1 MTGLDARLTKRYDEL
16 VMGHSN
22 GLPALAAGMKALPRS
37 DKAFAQTQAL
47 WRFLSND
54 RVRPVDLVK
63 PLLALAH
70 EGCRDDCDDY
80 ALVMHDWSRLNYMH
94 HHSKAD
100 RLQMTHRGDI
110 GYELQSSL
118 LVTDRDGAPI
128 CTPAQNLATKDG
140 VLSTRAE
147 EVLAPEKHLHE
158 LTQRITWLEQQNFA
172 KPLVHIV
179 DREADSVAHLRQ
191 WQAEG
196 RQWLVRVKAGSTAS
210 YEGQSRTLSQIGR
223 EMIYSETRKVDYKG
237 KPAIQ
242 WVGETAVVLTRQAQP
257 FTKDRADR
265 KTLRKSGE
273 PLPARLVVSRIMG
286 RDGNLLAEWYLL
298 SNLEHEVASERLAL
312 WYYWRWRIESYFKL
326 LKGGGHQLENWQ
338 QESGEAV
345 FKRLLIASQ
354 ACAVSWRL
362 MRAEGE
368 FAEQTRNFLVRLSGR
383 QMKRSQ
389 PVTASAVLAGLYML
403 LAMCETLEQYTP
415 QELAGFAKEAIGWA
429 ASRRL

>member
-22 GLPALAAGMKALPRS
+22 GLPALAAGMKALPRA

-54 RVRPVDLVK
+54 RIKPVDLVK

-70 EGCRDDCDDY
+70 EGCHEGCDDY

-94 HHSKAD
+94 HHSKVD

-147 EVLAPEKHLHE
+147 KMLASEKHLDE
-158 LTQRITWLEQQNFA
+158 LTGRIDWLEQQKFA

-179 DREADSVAHLRQ
+179 DREADSVAHMRR

-196 RQWLVRVKAGSTAS
+196 WNWLLRVKAGSTAT
-210 YEGQSRTLSQIGR
+210 YEGQSQPLSKIGSGLV
-223 EMIYSETRKVDYKG
+223 YTETRKVQYKG
-237 KPAIQ
+237 KQAIQ
-242 WVGETAVVLTRQAQP
+242 WVGEASVVLTRKAQP
-257 FTKDRADR
+257 FLKDRAER
-265 KTLRKSGE
+265 KTLHKAGE
-273 PLPARLVVSRIMG
+273 PLPARLIISRILG
-286 RDGNLLAEWYLL
+286 ADGSLLAEWYLL
-298 SNLEHEVASERLAL
+298 SNLEQQVTGEQLAL

-354 ACAVSWRL
+354 ACAVSWRI

-368 FAEQTRNFLVRLSGR
+368 FAEQTRDFLVRLSGR

-403 LAMCETLEQYTP
+403 LAMCETLEQHTP
-415 QELAGFAKEAIGWA
+415 EELAAFAKEAIGWM
-429 ASRRL
+429 ASRRT

>member
-1 MTGLDARLTKRYDEL
+1 L
-16 VMGHSN
+16 N
-22 GLPALAAGMKALPRS
+22 
-37 DKAFAQTQAL
+37 
-47 WRFLSND
+47 ND
-54 RVRPVDLVK
+54 RVRPVDLIK

-158 LTQRITWLEQQNFA
+158 LTQRITWLEQQSFA

-191 WQAEG
+191 WQADG
-196 RQWLVRVKAGSTAS
+196 RRWLVRVKAGSTAS
-210 YEGQSRTLSQIGR
+210 YKGQSRPLSQIGS
-223 EMIYSETRKVDYKG
+223 ELSYSETRKVDYKG

-242 WVGETAVVLTRQAQP
+242 WVGEAAVVLTRQAQP

-273 PLPARLVVSRIMG
+273 PLPARLIVSRILG
-286 RDGNLLAEWYLL
+286 EDGHLLAEWYLL
-298 SNLEHEVASERLAL
+298 GNLEPQVASERLAL

-368 FAEQTRNFLVRLSGR
+368 FAEQTRDFLVRLSGR

-389 PVTASAVLAGLYML
+389 PVTASALLAGLYML

-415 QELAGFAKEAIGWA
+415 QELAGFAKEAIGWVA
-429 ASRRL
+429 NRRL

>member
-54 RVRPVDLVK
+54 RVRPVDLIK

-158 LTQRITWLEQQNFA
+158 LTQRITWLEQQSFA

-191 WQAEG
+191 WQADG
-196 RQWLVRVKAGSTAS
+196 RRWLVRVKAGSTAS
-210 YEGQSRTLSQIGR
+210 YKGQSRPLSQIGS
-223 EMIYSETRKVDYKG
+223 ELSYSETRKVDYKG

-242 WVGETAVVLTRQAQP
+242 WVGEAAVVLTRQAQP
-257 FTKDRADR
+257 FTKDKADR

-273 PLPARLVVSRIMG
+273 PLPARLIVSRILG
-286 RDGNLLAEWYLL
+286 EDGHLLAEWYLL
-298 SNLEHEVASERLAL
+298 GNLEPQVASERLAL

-368 FAEQTRNFLVRLSGR
+368 FAEQTRDFLVRLSGR

-389 PVTASAVLAGLYML
+389 PVTASALLAGLYML

-415 QELAGFAKEAIGWA
+415 QELAGFAKEAIGWVA
-429 ASRRL
+429 NRRL

>member
-1 MTGLDARLTKRYDEL
+1 
-16 VMGHSN
+16 
-22 GLPALAAGMKALPRS
+22 
-37 DKAFAQTQAL
+37 
-47 WRFLSND
+47 
-54 RVRPVDLVK
+54 
-63 PLLALAH
+63 
-70 EGCRDDCDDY
+70 
-80 ALVMHDWSRLNYMH
+80 MH

-140 VLSTRAE
+140 VLSTRAD

-196 RQWLVRVKAGSTAS
+196 RRWLVRVKAGSTAS
-210 YEGQSRTLSQIGR
+210 YEGQSRPLSQIAR
-223 EMIYSETRKVDYKG
+223 EMTYSETRKVGYKG
-237 KPAIQ
+237 KPAVQ
-242 WVGETAVVLTRQAQP
+242 WVAETAVVLTRQAQP

-273 PLPARLVVSRIMG
+273 PLPARLIVSRVVG
-286 RDGNLLAEWYLL
+286 DDGSLLAEWYLL
-298 SNLEHEVASERLAL
+298 SNLEQEVAGERLAL

-354 ACAVSWRL
+354 A
-362 MRAEGE
+362 
-368 FAEQTRNFLVRLSGR
+368 
-383 QMKRSQ
+383 
-389 PVTASAVLAGLYML
+389 
-403 LAMCETLEQYTP
+403 
-415 QELAGFAKEAIGWA
+415 
-429 ASRRL
+429 